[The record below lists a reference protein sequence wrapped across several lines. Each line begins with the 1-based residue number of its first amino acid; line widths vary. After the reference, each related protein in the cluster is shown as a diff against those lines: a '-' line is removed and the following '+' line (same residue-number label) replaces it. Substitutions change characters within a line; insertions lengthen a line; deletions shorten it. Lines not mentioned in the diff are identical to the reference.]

1 MLGLALAFIAGF
13 VSPFAAGVLIYRWI
27 ADPPRRNRSTHQRR
41 PPWPKR
47 PNA

>member
-1 MLGLALAFIAGF
+1 MLGLALGYLAGLATPFI
-13 VSPFAAGVLIYRWI
+13 AGVLIYRWI

-41 PPWPKR
+41 PPCPKR